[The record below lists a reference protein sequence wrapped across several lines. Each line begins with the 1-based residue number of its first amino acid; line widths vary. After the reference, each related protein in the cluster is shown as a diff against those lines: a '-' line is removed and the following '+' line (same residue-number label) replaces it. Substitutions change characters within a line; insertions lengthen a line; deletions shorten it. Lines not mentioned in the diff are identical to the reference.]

1 MYNNRAISV
10 IMSVFNAEK
19 YINKSIE
26 SILKQTHKNFE
37 FLIVDDN
44 SEDSTY
50 NLLQKYQ
57 KQDSRIKI
65 FRNDKNIG
73 LTKSLNFL
81 ISKSKYDLIARQD
94 ADDFSFKDRFEK
106 QLNFLFRKNL
116 SLSGT
121 RGYSNN
127 RLRPNLSYYLPTKL
141 TLKFKNPFLHGSLL
155 IKKEELNSIGN
166 YDEKYIFAQD
176 YKLISDF
183 IKAGYRVGI
192 LNDALYELNTKD
204 NISTKFK
211 KEQKYFADCVRKN
224 KEPKLYQN
232 ENLQK

>member
-1 MYNNRAISV
+1 MI
-10 IMSVFNAEK
+10 
-19 YINKSIE
+19 
-26 SILKQTHKNFE
+26 
-37 FLIVDDN
+37 
-44 SEDSTY
+44 
-50 NLLQKYQ
+50 
-57 KQDSRIKI
+57 
-65 FRNDKNIG
+65 
-73 LTKSLNFL
+73 
-81 ISKSKYDLIARQD
+81 
-94 ADDFSFKDRFEK
+94 
-106 QLNFLFRKNL
+106 
-116 SLSGT
+116 
-121 RGYSNN
+121 
-127 RLRPNLSYYLPTKL
+127 
-141 TLKFKNPFLHGSLL
+141 
-155 IKKEELNSIGN
+155 KEELNSIGN

>member
-1 MYNNRAISV
+1 MNKNRGISV
-10 IMSVFNAEK
+10 IMSVFNAEM
-19 YINKSIE
+19 YINKSVD
-26 SILKQTHKNFE
+26 SILNQTHPNFE
-37 FLIVDDN
+37 FLVVDDG
-44 SEDSTY
+44 SKDSTF

-57 KQDSRIKI
+57 QQDNRIKI
-65 FRNDKNIG
+65 FRNKKNIG

-81 ISKSKYDLIARQD
+81 ISQSKNSLIARQD
-94 ADDFSFKDRFEK
+94 ADDFSFKDRLEK
-106 QLNFLFRKNL
+106 QVNFLFRKNL
-116 SLSGT
+116 SLCGT

-155 IKKEELNSIGN
+155 IKKEELNSVGN
-166 YDEKYIFAQD
+166 YDEKFIFAQD

-183 IKAGYRVGI
+183 IKARYRIGM
-192 LNDALYELNTKD
+192 LNEPLYELNTKD
-204 NISTKFK
+204 NISTIFK

-224 KEPKLYQN
+224 KEPEFYQN